1 MSNPKVLF
9 VDDEA
14 NVLRGLKR
22 MLRPERNRWDMVFI
36 EGGPEA
42 IQWLSENDVDAIVSD
57 MRMPIKDGA
66 DVLNFAAE
74 NNKGYVRIVLSGEAD
89 KELTYR
95 TVLSSHQ
102 FLAKPC
108 QNIELVR
115 AIDLPVSFLGRL
127 SSIDQA
133 KVASALR
140 TLPCAVDVIEQSKR
154 ALSGEAGLSEFA
166 SIVSKEPTLALRI
179 FQLANS
185 AYFGK
190 PANTLSIYEAVK
202 TIGPDVLR
210 SLLETNRLVD
220 QVSNISKR
228 EALRDISVRA
238 VNCAQMLYELAL
250 ERGTSESEAEA
261 AYSTGLLSW
270 AGDALVTGTTIGLDS
285 TSLYLNTISVSGYAA
300 CLLGIPA
307 HMSAMISSLNTQNSE
322 RFVDSSDRAN
332 ALASLMFDKAV
343 A

>member
-1 MSNPKVLF
+1 MSNPTVLF
-9 VDDEA
+9 VDDEP

-22 MLRPERNRWDMVFI
+22 MLRPERNRWDMVFM

-57 MRMPIKDGA
+57 MRMPVKDGA

-102 FLAKPC
+102 FLSKPC

-127 SSIDQA
+127 SSNDQA
-133 KVASALR
+133 RVASALR
-140 TLPCAVDVIEQSKR
+140 TLPCAADIVAQAKK
-154 ALSGEAGLSEFA
+154 ALSREAGLSEFA
-166 SIVSKEPTLALRI
+166 NIVSKEPTLALRI

-190 PANTLSIYEAVK
+190 PANTLSIYEAVT
-202 TIGPDVLR
+202 TIGSDVLR

-220 QVSNISKR
+220 QVTTESNN
-228 EALRDISVRA
+228 EALKDISSCA
-238 VNCAQMLYELAL
+238 VKCAQMLYELAL
-250 ERGTSESEAEA
+250 ERGTSETEAEA

-270 AGDALVTGTTIGLDS
+270 AGDSLVAGTDMGLDAA
-285 TSLYLNTISVSGYAA
+285 SLHLNAISVSGYAA

-307 HMSAMISSLNTQNSE
+307 HMSAVISSLNTQQSD
-322 RFVDSSDRAN
+322 RFVDPSDRAN